1 MNPQKFEN
9 VKILDALQCVMRQN
23 TAFYQTDFR
32 FDEEIIWRGAL
43 SNDPKDRS
51 LIWFSRPSGTRCFRE
66 WDTFL
71 SDTWANTTLGYYA
84 EQEPD
89 RILAYAV
96 EITHAE
102 GDDVFGNLYPLDFAE
117 NWKEVQKSAVR
128 PEFVEAAFPNC
139 VTRVFPFEEYTRH
152 INQIMIHFGRI
163 DHQEYLLSD
172 PEPLERLLAARRE
185 ARTVAPA
192 RNLPAHL
199 RGLKE
204 RKIKL
209 EAQRLLAELQRPSAP
224 NSPDKAHFAA
234 EVSPWFTALSDEKG
248 REKLSRLLPFPSLE
262 LTALEGR
269 DGLYAVISQSE
280 DRSQPLRLPSIL
292 KKLRQGPAA
301 PPVSGRTKESPER

>member
-1 MNPQKFEN
+1 MNPQRFEN
-9 VKILDALQCVMRQN
+9 VNLLDALRSVMAQN

-43 SNDPKDRS
+43 SASQKDKS
-51 LIWFSRPSGTRCFRE
+51 LIWFSRPSGTHCFRE

-71 SDTWANTTLGYYA
+71 AGSWANTALGYYA
-84 EQEPD
+84 EQESF

-102 GDDVFGNLYPLDFAE
+102 GDDVFGSLYPLDFAE
-117 NWKEVQKSAVR
+117 NWKEVRESAVR
-128 PEFVEAAFPNC
+128 PEFVEATFQNC
-139 VTRVFPFEEYTRH
+139 AARAFPFEEYSRH
-152 INQIMIHFGRI
+152 FNQIIAHYGRVEK
-163 DHQEYLLSD
+163 QEYLLSD
-172 PEPLERLLAARRE
+172 PEPLERLLSARRE
-185 ARTVAPA
+185 ARTAAPA

-234 EVSPWFTALSDEKG
+234 EVSPWFTALSDDKD
-248 REKLSRLLPFPSLE
+248 RENLSRLLPFPSLE
-262 LTALEGR
+262 LTAVEGGT
-269 DGLYAVISQSE
+269 GLYAVIAQSE
-280 DRSQPLRLPSIL
+280 DRSQPLRLPSVL
-292 KKLRQGPAA
+292 KKLRQRPAA
-301 PPVSGRTKESPER
+301 PPAGGRAKEPPER